1 MGSPV
6 TALAGR
12 EARREAL
19 LDAADR
25 IVQRDGPAVSMA
37 SIAAEAG
44 ITKPILYRHFG
55 DKSGLYA
62 ALAERHTAR
71 LLEVLQAALAA
82 GGTARQRVERT
93 IDAYLATIEAEP
105 QVYRFLVHSSEF
117 PAAAVTHGRVQTFLR
132 RFSELLAQGI
142 TAELGLKPGSARAET
157 WARGIVGMVQSAGDW
172 WLLAGSP
179 DRDAVVREL
188 TDLLWGAYPEAVH
201 RRGVGRQARRA
212 RQAPRREGD

>member
-1 MGSPV
+1 MAVSV
-6 TALAGR
+6 TALPDRG
-12 EARREAL
+12 ARREEL

-44 ITKPILYRHFG
+44 ISKPILYRHFG
-55 DKSGLYA
+55 DKEGLYA
-62 ALAERHTAR
+62 SLAARHTER
-71 LLEVLQAALAA
+71 LLHVLQEALAA

-105 QVYRFLVHSSEF
+105 QVYRFLVHSTEF
-117 PAAAVTHGRVQTFLR
+117 PAAAEAHGQVQSFLR
-132 RFSELLAQGI
+132 RFSELLALGI
-142 TAELGLKPGSARAET
+142 AAELGLKPGSERAET

-172 WLLAGSP
+172 WLQTGSP

-188 TDLLWGAYPEAVH
+188 TDLLWGAYPQAVT
-201 RRGVGRQARRA
+201 GELARRS
-212 RQAPRREGD
+212 RPTGRRTRD

>member
-1 MGSPV
+1 MTLP
-6 TALAGR
+6 AGLR
-12 EARREAL
+12 ESRREEL
-19 LDAADR
+19 LEAADR

-62 ALAERHTAR
+62 ALAERHTDR
-71 LLEVLQAALAA
+71 LLKVLQEALAA

-105 QVYRFLVHSSEF
+105 QVYRFLVHSAEF
-117 PAAAVTHGRVQTFLR
+117 PAAAEAHGQVQSFLR
-132 RFSELLAQGI
+132 RFSELLALGI
-142 TAELGLKPGSARAET
+142 ASELGLKPGSTRAET

-172 WLLAGSP
+172 WLLGGSP
-179 DRDAVVREL
+179 GRDAVVGEL
-188 TDLLWGAYPEAVH
+188 TDLLWGAYPDAA
-201 RRGVGRQARRA
+201 ARREHLA
-212 RQAPRREGD
+212 AGRTQH

>member
-1 MGSPV
+1 MAASV
-6 TALAGR
+6 TALPDR

-55 DKSGLYA
+55 DKEGLYA
-62 ALAERHTAR
+62 SLAARHTER
-71 LLEVLQAALAA
+71 LLGVLQQALAA
-82 GGTARQRVERT
+82 GGTARARVERT

-105 QVYRFLVHSSEF
+105 QVYRFLVHSAEF
-117 PAAAVTHGRVQTFLR
+117 PAAAEAHGQVQSFLR
-132 RFSELLAQGI
+132 RLSELLALGI
-142 TAELGLKPGSARAET
+142 ASELGLKPGSARAET

-172 WLLAGSP
+172 WLQTGSS

-188 TDLLWGAYPEAVH
+188 TDLLWGAYPEAVS
-201 RRGVGRQARRA
+201 GQLARRS
-212 RQAPRREGD
+212 RPSGRDRRD

>member
-1 MGSPV
+1 MPASRTV
-6 TALAGR
+6 TPLADR

-19 LDAADR
+19 LEAADR

-55 DKSGLYA
+55 DKGGLYA
-62 ALAERHTAR
+62 ALAARHTER
-71 LLEVLQAALAA
+71 LLQVLQAALAA
-82 GGTARQRVERT
+82 GGATRERVERT

-105 QVYRFLVHSSEF
+105 EVYRFLVHSAEF
-117 PAAAVTHGRVQTFLR
+117 PAAAEAHGQVQGFVR
-132 RFSELLAQGI
+132 RFSELLALGI
-142 TAELGLKPGSARAET
+142 ASELGLPPSSPRAET

-172 WLLAGSP
+172 WLLSGSP

-188 TDLLWGAYPEAVH
+188 TDLLWGAYPDAA
-201 RRGVGRQARRA
+201 ARRPA
-212 RQAPRREGD
+212 GSRRKGN